1 MAPARDYYYRSAKVS
16 IYPAPKRPQCL
27 PSTVCLRLDYP
38 NNAAAYTN
46 PAKIAPPSLGVV
58 ELGMSFSDTASS
70 SSSVPSWAQRAT
82 EPLVPSLDLAGVKKD
97 VQRDLKEIKR
107 ASDDIGRLAKK
118 RASKEAGPQ
127 LLSIS
132 ERTRER
138 ARGTSRR
145 LREAL
150 ALATEGSA
158 DHAAL
163 TQLSDD
169 FRAALKRFQQEAEG
183 AAPAAPGVPP
193 VPTGEAGPS
202 GSGPPGDIEVG
213 SAGCRSPND
222 APTGAVS
229 QEQRQTQEQLQAAAL
244 NDSIIQEREGGIANI
259 HRTVQEVSEIFQD
272 LALLVDEQGAHI
284 DNIQT
289 NIESAGSQTAKGVQ
303 QLAKAS
309 RSQKKNRGRLCC
321 CAVTLLIGLVA
332 LVLILKFATGAFGG

>member
-1 MAPARDYYYRSAKVS
+1 
-16 IYPAPKRPQCL
+16 
-27 PSTVCLRLDYP
+27 
-38 NNAAAYTN
+38 
-46 PAKIAPPSLGVV
+46 
-58 ELGMSFSDTASS
+58 MSFQDAASS
-70 SSSVPSWAQRAT
+70 SMPSWAQRAN
-82 EPLVPSLDLAGVKKD
+82 EPLVPALDLAGVKKD

-118 RASKEAGPQ
+118 RASKEAGSQ

-138 ARGTSRR
+138 ARGTSKR

-150 ALATEGSA
+150 VLATEGSA

-163 TQLSDD
+163 MQLSND
-169 FRAALKRFQQEAEG
+169 FRAALKHFQQEAEG
-183 AAPAAPGVPP
+183 AAPAAPGVPST
-193 VPTGEAGPS
+193 PTGGAGPLGSGAGPS
-202 GSGPPGDIEVG
+202 GSGQPGDIEVG
-213 SAGCRSPND
+213 CRSPDD
-222 APTGAVS
+222 APTGGLS

-244 NDSIIQEREGGIANI
+244 NDSIIQEREGDIANI

-289 NIESAGSQTAKGVQ
+289 NIESAGTQTAKGVQ

-321 CAVTLLIGLVA
+321 CAVTLLIGVVA
-332 LVLILKFATGAFGG
+332 LVLVLKFATGAFGG

>member
-1 MAPARDYYYRSAKVS
+1 
-16 IYPAPKRPQCL
+16 
-27 PSTVCLRLDYP
+27 
-38 NNAAAYTN
+38 
-46 PAKIAPPSLGVV
+46 
-58 ELGMSFSDTASS
+58 MSFQDAASS
-70 SSSVPSWAQRAT
+70 SMPSWAQRAN
-82 EPLVPSLDLAGVKKD
+82 EPLVPALDLAGVKKD

-118 RASKEAGPQ
+118 RASKEAGSQ

-138 ARGTSRR
+138 ARGTSKR

-163 TQLSDD
+163 MQLSND

-183 AAPAAPGVPP
+183 AAPAAPGIPSTAI
-193 VPTGEAGPS
+193 TGGAGPS
-202 GSGPPGDIEVG
+202 GSGAGPSGSGAGPSGSGQPGDIEVG
-213 SAGCRSPND
+213 CRSPDD
-222 APTGAVS
+222 APTGGLS

-244 NDSIIQEREGGIANI
+244 NDSIIQEREGDIANI

-289 NIESAGSQTAKGVQ
+289 NIESAGTQTAKGVQ

-321 CAVTLLIGLVA
+321 CAVTLLIGVVA
-332 LVLILKFATGAFGG
+332 LVLVLKFATGAFGG

>member
-1 MAPARDYYYRSAKVS
+1 M
-16 IYPAPKRPQCL
+16 
-27 PSTVCLRLDYP
+27 
-38 NNAAAYTN
+38 
-46 PAKIAPPSLGVV
+46 
-58 ELGMSFSDTASS
+58 
-70 SSSVPSWAQRAT
+70 PSWAQRAN
-82 EPLVPSLDLAGVKKD
+82 EPLVPALDLAGVKKD

-118 RASKEAGPQ
+118 RASKEAGSQ

-138 ARGTSRR
+138 ARGTSKR

-150 ALATEGSA
+150 VLATEGSA

-163 TQLSDD
+163 MQLSND

-183 AAPAAPGVPP
+183 AAPAAPGIPSTAI
-193 VPTGEAGPS
+193 TGGAGPS
-202 GSGPPGDIEVG
+202 GSGAGPSGSGAGPSGSGQPGDIEVG
-213 SAGCRSPND
+213 CRSPDD
-222 APTGAVS
+222 APTGGLS

-244 NDSIIQEREGGIANI
+244 NDSIIQEREGDIANI

-289 NIESAGSQTAKGVQ
+289 NIESAGTQTAKGVQ

-321 CAVTLLIGLVA
+321 CAVTLLIGVVA
-332 LVLILKFATGAFGG
+332 LVLVLKFATGAFGG

>member
-1 MAPARDYYYRSAKVS
+1 M
-16 IYPAPKRPQCL
+16 
-27 PSTVCLRLDYP
+27 
-38 NNAAAYTN
+38 
-46 PAKIAPPSLGVV
+46 
-58 ELGMSFSDTASS
+58 
-70 SSSVPSWAQRAT
+70 PSWAQRAN
-82 EPLVPSLDLAGVKKD
+82 EPLVPALDLAGVKKD

-138 ARGTSRR
+138 ARGTSKR

-163 TQLSDD
+163 MQLSND

-183 AAPAAPGVPP
+183 AAPAAPGLPST
-193 VPTGEAGPS
+193 PTGGAGPS
-202 GSGPPGDIEVG
+202 GSGAGPSGSGQPGDIEVG
-213 SAGCRSPND
+213 SGGCRSPND
-222 APTGAVS
+222 APTGE
-229 QEQRQTQEQLQAAAL
+229 EQRQTQEQLQAAAL
-244 NDSIIQEREGGIANI
+244 NDSIIQEREGDIANI

-289 NIESAGSQTAKGVQ
+289 NIESAGTQTAKGVQ

-321 CAVTLLIGLVA
+321 CAVTLLIGVVA
-332 LVLILKFATGAFGG
+332 LVLVLKFATGAFGG

>member
-1 MAPARDYYYRSAKVS
+1 
-16 IYPAPKRPQCL
+16 
-27 PSTVCLRLDYP
+27 
-38 NNAAAYTN
+38 
-46 PAKIAPPSLGVV
+46 
-58 ELGMSFSDTASS
+58 MSFSLSTSPAMFASRAVRALS

-163 TQLSDD
+163 TQLSVPC
-169 FRAALKRFQQEAEG
+169 RG
-183 AAPAAPGVPP
+183 ANTYVGRR
-193 VPTGEAGPS
+193 
-202 GSGPPGDIEVG
+202 EVDLA
-213 SAGCRSPND
+213 SRLLVADS
-222 APTGAVS
+222 T
-229 QEQRQTQEQLQAAAL
+229 AAA
-244 NDSIIQEREGGIANI
+244 N
-259 HRTVQEVSEIFQD
+259 
-272 LALLVDEQGAHI
+272 VDELWRQPIEHGVETLEVLRARNRLGAHAAFEARPTTI
-284 DNIQT
+284 LT
-289 NIESAGSQTAKGVQ
+289 GSWEQ
-303 QLAKAS
+303 
-309 RSQKKNRGRLCC
+309 GR
-321 CAVTLLIGLVA
+321 
-332 LVLILKFATGAFGG
+332 

>member
-1 MAPARDYYYRSAKVS
+1 
-16 IYPAPKRPQCL
+16 
-27 PSTVCLRLDYP
+27 
-38 NNAAAYTN
+38 
-46 PAKIAPPSLGVV
+46 
-58 ELGMSFSDTASS
+58 MSFSDTASS

-222 APTGAVS
+222 APTGGLS

-309 RSQKKNRGRLCC
+309 RSKKKNRGRLCC

-332 LVLILKFATGAFGG
+332 LVLVLKFATGAFGG

>member
-1 MAPARDYYYRSAKVS
+1 
-16 IYPAPKRPQCL
+16 
-27 PSTVCLRLDYP
+27 
-38 NNAAAYTN
+38 
-46 PAKIAPPSLGVV
+46 
-58 ELGMSFSDTASS
+58 MSFQDAASS
-70 SSSVPSWAQRAT
+70 SSSMPSWAQRAN
-82 EPLVPSLDLAGVKKD
+82 EPLVPTLDLAAVKKD

-138 ARGTSRR
+138 ARGTSKR

-150 ALATEGSA
+150 VLATEGSA
-158 DHAAL
+158 DHEAL
-163 TQLSDD
+163 MQLSND
-169 FRAALKRFQQEAEG
+169 FRAALKHFQQEAEG
-183 AAPAAPGVPP
+183 AAPAAPGVPST
-193 VPTGEAGPS
+193 PTGGAGPS
-202 GSGPPGDIEVG
+202 GSGAGPSGSGQPGDIEVG
-213 SAGCRSPND
+213 IGGCRSPND
-222 APTGAVS
+222 APTGGLS
-229 QEQRQTQEQLQAAAL
+229 QEQSQTQEQLQVAAL
-244 NDSIIQEREGGIANI
+244 NDSIIQEREGDIANI

-309 RSQKKNRGRLCC
+309 RSQKKSRGRLCC
-321 CAVTLLIGLVA
+321 CAVTLLIGVVA
-332 LVLILKFATGAFGG
+332 LVLVLKFATGAFGG

>member
-1 MAPARDYYYRSAKVS
+1 
-16 IYPAPKRPQCL
+16 
-27 PSTVCLRLDYP
+27 
-38 NNAAAYTN
+38 
-46 PAKIAPPSLGVV
+46 
-58 ELGMSFSDTASS
+58 MSFQDAASS
-70 SSSVPSWAQRAT
+70 SSMPSWAQRAN
-82 EPLVPSLDLAGVKKD
+82 EPLVPTLDLAAVKKD

-138 ARGTSRR
+138 ARGTSKR

-150 ALATEGSA
+150 VLATEGSA
-158 DHAAL
+158 DHEAL
-163 TQLSDD
+163 MQLSND

-183 AAPAAPGVPP
+183 AAPAAPGLPST
-193 VPTGEAGPS
+193 PTGGAGPS
-202 GSGPPGDIEVG
+202 GQPGDIEVG
-213 SAGCRSPND
+213 IGGCRSPND
-222 APTGAVS
+222 APTGGLS
-229 QEQRQTQEQLQAAAL
+229 QEQSQTQEQLQVAAL
-244 NDSIIQEREGGIANI
+244 NDSIIQEREGDIANI

-321 CAVTLLIGLVA
+321 CAVTLLIGVVA
-332 LVLILKFATGAFGG
+332 LVLVLKFATGAFGG